1 MNPFEIIFRNF
12 ISNKKKMYKGHS
24 IYVTKVLKMILC
36 QAPEPGDIMWENL
49 GT

>member
-1 MNPFEIIFRNF
+1 MF
-12 ISNKKKMYKGHS
+12 KGHS
-24 IYVTKVLKMILC
+24 VYVTKVLNIILF